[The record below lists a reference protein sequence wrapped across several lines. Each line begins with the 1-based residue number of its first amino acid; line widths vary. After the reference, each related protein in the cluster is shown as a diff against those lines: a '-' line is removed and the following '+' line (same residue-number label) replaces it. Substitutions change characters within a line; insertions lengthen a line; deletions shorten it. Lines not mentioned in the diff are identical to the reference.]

1 MRIKEATKWC
11 VFPEHLLPGH
21 LSMAILG
28 LNNIIYQKE
37 NDLLLMKFS
46 SHGNAK
52 AQSDIED
59 YAFCESK

>member
-1 MRIKEATKWC
+1 
-11 VFPEHLLPGH
+11 
-21 LSMAILG
+21 MAILG

-46 SHGNAK
+46 SHGNTK